1 MKQEKYKSNYQE
13 KSWIGSFGNEYI
25 KRNSHQSILKSN
37 QNLFSKILESTKK
50 VNSILE
56 LGCNIGLNLESLNRI
71 SKKFELLGIEIN
83 KKAYQE
89 LSKKH
94 TAFESSVIDFIANR
108 KYELVFTFVFLIHI
122 NPNELEKIYKKLYT
136 LSNRYILIAEYFNP
150 LPVVVEYRNE
160 KSALF
165 KRDFAG
171 DLLDLYPDLKLID
184 HGFFWKRDKVCG
196 EDNINWFLFE
206 K

>member
-1 MKQEKYKSNYQE
+1 MRILTSQELLWKSNFGDNYIDRNRHDLRLPHWE
-13 KSWIGSFGNEYI
+13 K
-25 KRNSHQSILKSN
+25 ILK
-37 QNLFSKILESTKK
+37 KIYI
-50 VNSILE
+50 NNDFSILE
-56 LGCNIGLNLESLNRI
+56 FGANIGVNLDTIKLLHSDVSL
-71 SKKFELLGIEIN
+71 FGIEIN

-94 TAFESSVIDFIANR
+94 TAFESSVIDFVSNR
-108 KYELVFTFVFLIHI
+108 KFELVFTFVFLIHI

-150 LPVVVEYRNE
+150 FPVVVEYRNE

>member
-1 MKQEKYKSNYQE
+1 MY
-13 KSWIGSFGNEYI
+13 
-25 KRNSHQSILKSN
+25 
-37 QNLFSKILESTKK
+37 
-50 VNSILE
+50 
-56 LGCNIGLNLESLNRI
+56 
-71 SKKFELLGIEIN
+71 
-83 KKAYQE
+83 
-89 LSKKH
+89 
-94 TAFESSVIDFIANR
+94 
-108 KYELVFTFVFLIHI
+108 TF
-122 NPNELEKIYKKLYT
+122 
-136 LSNRYILIAEYFNP
+136 SNRYILIAEYFNP